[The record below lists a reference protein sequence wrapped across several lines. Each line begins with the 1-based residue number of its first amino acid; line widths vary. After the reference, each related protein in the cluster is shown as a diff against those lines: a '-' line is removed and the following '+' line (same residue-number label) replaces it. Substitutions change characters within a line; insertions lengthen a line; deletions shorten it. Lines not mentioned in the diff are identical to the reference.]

1 MARLEPGEKPR
12 WKPGRVAILEGDDSA
27 KVLDHA
33 GSYRLLFDLGWR
45 SRFSCWAVDRQEQR
59 LSGRRR

>member
-12 WKPGRVAILEGDDSA
+12 WKPGRVAILEGDDPA

-33 GSYRLLFDLGWR
+33 GSDRLLFDLGWR
-45 SRFSCWAVDRQEQR
+45 SRFSCWAVDRQ
-59 LSGRRR
+59 